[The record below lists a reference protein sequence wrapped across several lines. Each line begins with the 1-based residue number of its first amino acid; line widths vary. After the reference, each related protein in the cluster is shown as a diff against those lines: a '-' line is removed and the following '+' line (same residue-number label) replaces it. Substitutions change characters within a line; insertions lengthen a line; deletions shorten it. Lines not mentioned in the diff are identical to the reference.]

1 MGRLTRFM
9 VADRLPKQQDT
20 SEHRGW
26 SPQHAHRVLG
36 WVALLIATGV
46 LLLGGLPAVATGRVS
61 AGQATTDAGWTVLVS
76 QQVVPKARKSPQATA
91 SAKPGSG
98 TKPNADAPKA
108 SPSAQPSA
116 SASASASPAAA
127 TPVMGGGM
135 GMLLKPDPK
144 PTATK
149 VSDLKP
155 EPRPSSLAS
164 TFLGAD
170 DWSQYTLTGPRPAF
184 IDGDQRMS
192 LPMAEPTIELARFFN
207 GTARTLVAFTVWLT
221 DNVVNFGVGQA
232 VIPAASAAGKAL
244 QTGVVGKIRLG
255 DLALLIAVAVIAWR
269 AISGNRV
276 HAVRDTV
283 LGIAIVGLG
292 MIGMATPQGP
302 VCASLSVVA
311 GLSRF
316 FITLTG
322 GVGSTALVDVCAAQ
336 PAAEAASVFSPIKTS
351 VFTAFVQEPFLA
363 LQWGQ
368 LSDQCKQLALDI
380 ANAGYFG
387 DSPEPRNVMSTN
399 GCATAANFNGSAG
412 IDRAVFA
419 GLHLLMVLGWSVGMI
434 ALLVPMVAAQGVG
447 AALIVTAP
455 LVWAVGAV
463 PGAGHHLLGTWLYT
477 GFKAAIGMVVSGA
490 LLAVVLG
497 ASTVIAPADQRLLA
511 IFIPTV
517 MVVGLAL
524 VKWKQRSLVAS

>member
-1 MGRLTRFM
+1 MKRLL
-9 VADRLPKQQDT
+9 AYSL
-20 SEHRGW
+20 
-26 SPQHAHRVLG
+26 VLIG
-36 WVALLIATGV
+36 
-46 LLLGGLPAVATGRVS
+46 LLLVMAPHGALAKAPSNAPTSAKPVAS
-61 AGQATTDAGWTVLVS
+61 AS
-76 QQVVPKARKSPQATA
+76 A
-91 SAKPGSG
+91 SAKP
-98 TKPNADAPKA
+98 
-108 SPSAQPSA
+108 SANPSA
-116 SASASASPAAA
+116 SASASASPLPAA
-127 TPVMGGGM
+127 PNGGGM

-144 PTATK
+144 PSATK
-149 VSDLKP
+149 VSDLKA
-155 EPRPSSLAS
+155 EPRPSSLAA

-170 DWSQYTLTGPRPAF
+170 DWSQYTLAGPRPAF

-221 DNVVNFGVGQA
+221 DQVVNFGVGKV
-232 VIPAASAAGKAL
+232 VIPAAAAMGKAL
-244 QTGVVGKIRLG
+244 QTGVIGKVRLG
-255 DLALLIAVAVIAWR
+255 DIALLIAMVVIAWR
-269 AISGNRV
+269 AVSGNRV

-283 LGIAIVGLG
+283 VGITIVGLG

-322 GVGSTALVDVCAAQ
+322 GAGNTALVDVCAAQ
-336 PAAEAASVFSPIKTS
+336 QPAAMASVFAPVKTNL
-351 VFTAFVQEPFLA
+351 FTAFVQEPFLA

-387 DSPEPRNVMSTN
+387 DSPEPRHVMSSN

-412 IDRAVFA
+412 VDRAVFA
-419 GLHLLMVLGWSVGMI
+419 GLHLVMVLGWSVGMM
-434 ALLVPMVAAQGVG
+434 ALLVPMVTAQGVG

-455 LVWAVGAV
+455 LVWAVGAI
-463 PGAGHHLLGTWLYT
+463 PGVGHQLLGTWVYT
-477 GFKAAIGMVVSGA
+477 GFKAAIGMVLSGA

-497 ASTVIAPADQRLLA
+497 ASMVIAPADQRLLA

-524 VKWKQRSLVAS
+524 VKWKQRAVATS

>member
-1 MGRLTRFM
+1 
-9 VADRLPKQQDT
+9 
-20 SEHRGW
+20 
-26 SPQHAHRVLG
+26 
-36 WVALLIATGV
+36 
-46 LLLGGLPAVATGRVS
+46 
-61 AGQATTDAGWTVLVS
+61 
-76 QQVVPKARKSPQATA
+76 
-91 SAKPGSG
+91 
-98 TKPNADAPKA
+98 
-108 SPSAQPSA
+108 
-116 SASASASPAAA
+116 
-127 TPVMGGGM
+127 MGGGM

-322 GVGSTALVDVCAAQ
+322 GTGSTALVDVCAAQ
-336 PAAEAASVFSPIKTS
+336 PVASAASVFAPIKTN